1 MPMPSVSKATSS
13 GEDSFF
19 SLQVNF
25 TTSACLSPYRWVFV
39 LVLTGSYNRIFQTR
53 KMRNYVVASR
63 NFTVPADLLSSEDLF
78 LNKMTPPHTH
88 TLMRAELLWMNCFLK
103 PLPLS
108 NGFPIPTGGMFQDP
122 RAMCICGW
130 CWALCTVCFFLSTS
144 LSTPISPSLSPLW
157 CMCMFIW
164 KSACALCVQ
173 VCMQVFMWKPGVDT
187 RYP

>member
-1 MPMPSVSKATSS
+1 MVYKEWEIIMKAIWTYKVSLEVTQVKNIQGWILWGTRASLMISTLKRACENTLGVFTSVTGTKMPIPSVSKATSS

-53 KMRNYVVASR
+53 KMRNCVVASR

-108 NGFPIPTGGMFQDP
+108 NGFPIPTGGMF
-122 RAMCICGW
+122 
-130 CWALCTVCFFLSTS
+130 
-144 LSTPISPSLSPLW
+144 
-157 CMCMFIW
+157 
-164 KSACALCVQ
+164 
-173 VCMQVFMWKPGVDT
+173 
-187 RYP
+187 